1 MLSIKPGFRNTNI
14 LSLNTL
20 YLFVA
25 LHSTSQHFD
34 ETLEKY
40 NKKDHSGL
48 FFDFLM
54 EKIERENDPL
64 IGSLTISTKYSQV
77 FQSMSYNE
85 ISIAARAAAYSEFAV
100 APPVYSEIPVAAPPV
115 YAEAPHDDLAA
126 ELAQM
131 KAMMEQMRLE
141 KERMETEA
149 RRKAAEEEKLKAETE
164 AKRKAEAEEVKQ
176 KEEQEEACALA
187 NFFKPKQ
194 DSVRSWAYG
203 STPGGHY
210 GWNLVRFFQEIDKSG
225 ENLIQILSSSQG
237 EYTQYIH
244 DIIITDRHIY
254 RVIGFG
260 GYGQPESVFTVKY
273 LSKVYTFNTQLTLKQ
288 VRMIDTT
295 INYKDDYVVRPI
307 GSRVSD
313 RISNPMGGQSKCDM
327 DARKKFESVIRLIP
341 GSYKNGDWRQLDG
354 FFGMYFNETTMEV
367 SEMPPP
373 SL

>member
-1 MLSIKPGFRNTNI
+1 
-14 LSLNTL
+14 
-20 YLFVA
+20 
-25 LHSTSQHFD
+25 
-34 ETLEKY
+34 
-40 NKKDHSGL
+40 
-48 FFDFLM
+48 
-54 EKIERENDPL
+54 
-64 IGSLTISTKYSQV
+64 
-77 FQSMSYNE
+77 MSYTAIAN
-85 ISIAARAAAYSEFAV
+85 AARAAAYSEFAV
-100 APPVYSEIPVAAPPV
+100 APPVYSEIPIAAPPV
-115 YAEAPHDDLAA
+115 YAEAPHEDLAA

-149 RRKAAEEEKLKAETE
+149 RRKAEEEEKLKMETE
-164 AKRKAEAEEVKQ
+164 AKRKAEAEEMKR

-194 DSVRSWAYG
+194 ESVRSYAYG
-203 STPGGHY
+203 PNPGSY
-210 GWNLVRFFQEIDKSG
+210 GGLVGFFREIDKSG
-225 ENLIQILSSSQG
+225 ENLIIILSSSQG
-237 EYTQYIH
+237 DYTQYIH
-244 DIIITDRHIY
+244 DVIITDRHIY
-254 RVIGFG
+254 RVVGFG
-260 GYGQPESVFTVKY
+260 GYRQSGVFTVKY
-273 LSKVYTFNTQLTLKQ
+273 LSKVYTFNTQLTLQQ

-295 INYKDDYVVRPI
+295 INYKDNYVKRSI

-313 RISNPMGGQSKCDM
+313 READTYGGQCKCDM

>member
-1 MLSIKPGFRNTNI
+1 
-14 LSLNTL
+14 
-20 YLFVA
+20 
-25 LHSTSQHFD
+25 
-34 ETLEKY
+34 
-40 NKKDHSGL
+40 
-48 FFDFLM
+48 
-54 EKIERENDPL
+54 
-64 IGSLTISTKYSQV
+64 
-77 FQSMSYNE
+77 MSYNE

-100 APPVYSEIPVAAPPV
+100 APPVYSEIPIAAPPV

-131 KAMMEQMRLE
+131 KAMMEQMRQE
-141 KERMETEA
+141 KERMKMEA
-149 RRKAAEEEKLKAETE
+149 KRKEEEEEKLKMETE
-164 AKRKAEAEEVKQ
+164 AKRKAEAEEMKR

-194 DSVRSWAYG
+194 ENVRSYAYG
-203 STPGGHY
+203 PNPGSY
-210 GWNLVRFFQEIDKSG
+210 GGLVGFFREIDKSG

-237 EYTQYIH
+237 ECFQYIH

-260 GYGQPESVFTVKY
+260 GYGQPEAVFTVKY
-273 LSKVYTFNTQLTLKQ
+273 LSKVYTFNTQLTLQQ

-295 INYKDDYVVRPI
+295 INYKDNYVKQSI
-307 GSRVSD
+307 GSRVLD
-313 RISNPMGGQSKCDM
+313 RIYGKCDM
-327 DARKKFESVIRLIP
+327 DARKKFESIIRLIP

>member
-1 MLSIKPGFRNTNI
+1 
-14 LSLNTL
+14 
-20 YLFVA
+20 
-25 LHSTSQHFD
+25 
-34 ETLEKY
+34 
-40 NKKDHSGL
+40 
-48 FFDFLM
+48 
-54 EKIERENDPL
+54 
-64 IGSLTISTKYSQV
+64 
-77 FQSMSYNE
+77 MSYNE

-100 APPVYSEIPVAAPPV
+100 APPVYSDIPVAAPPV

-149 RRKAAEEEKLKAETE
+149 RRKAEEEEKLKAEME
-164 AKRKAEAEEVKQ
+164 AKCKAEAEEVKR

-194 DSVRSWAYG
+194 DMVRSCAYG
-203 STPGGHY
+203 ANPGSY
-210 GWNLVRFFQEIDKSG
+210 GGLVGFFREIDKSG
-225 ENLIQILSSSQG
+225 ENLVQILSSG
-237 EYTQYIH
+237 MGDYLQYIH
-244 DIIITDRHIY
+244 DVIITDRHIY
-254 RVIGFG
+254 RVIGIG
-260 GYGQPESVFTVKY
+260 GYGERESGFTVKY
-273 LSKVYTFNTQLTLKQ
+273 LSKVYTFNTQLTIKQ

-295 INYKDDYVVRPI
+295 INYKDNYVKRSI
-307 GSRVSD
+307 ASRVSD
-313 RISNPMGGQSKCDM
+313 RLSCGYGGNGKCDM